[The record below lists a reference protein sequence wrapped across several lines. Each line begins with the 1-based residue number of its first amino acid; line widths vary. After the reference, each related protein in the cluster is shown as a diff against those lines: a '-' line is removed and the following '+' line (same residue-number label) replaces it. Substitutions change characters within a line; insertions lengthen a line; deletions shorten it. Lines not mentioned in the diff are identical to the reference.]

1 MRSTLVSATLIAAA
15 SLRAIVPRAVQ
26 AQGSLAVGAH
36 AAAPTDDAAPRA
48 TSPSAT
54 RAPRLTTLLLAHRG
68 DLGLTDAQVTLVMA
82 VAARSDLVVT
92 PLEAEIDSLALRGGA
107 TDWARVTDEQGA
119 ILRAQVRKRSA
130 LVAAVHDEL
139 MLARAQALDALT
151 ETQQRAA
158 VELEVAE
165 RRAEAGRLRVT
176 RGGGWNGVNQRP

>member
-15 SLRAIVPRAVQ
+15 SLGAVAPRAAQ

-36 AAAPTDDAAPRA
+36 ATTPTDDAPTRA
-48 TSPSAT
+48 TSAT
-54 RAPRLTTLLLAHRG
+54 ARAPRLTTLLLAHRF
-68 DLGLTDAQVTLVMA
+68 DLGLTETQVARVMA

-92 PLEAEIDSLALRGGA
+92 PLEAEIDSLALRGDA

-119 ILRAQVRKRSA
+119 ILRDQVRKRSA

-139 MLARAQALDALT
+139 MLARTQALDALT

-158 VELEVAE
+158 IELETAQRREAAE
-165 RRAEAGRLRVT
+165 RMRGT
-176 RGGGWNGVNQRP
+176 KGGGWNGVNQRP